1 MRRISRSACTS
12 REKRPS
18 RKRKRKP
25 ASLVQLAEYEAKQ
38 GRNYDPSND
47 FPPESYPPGFV
58 FSRSAVL
65 RRLEVDKRL
74 KQAQELDLRGYLR
87 CDGEDSDG

>member
-1 MRRISRSACTS
+1 MARKAAVAQAEEKACL
-12 REKRPS
+12 
-18 RKRKRKP
+18 
-25 ASLVQLAEYEAKQ
+25 LVQLAEYEAKQ

-47 FPPESYPPGFV
+47 FPPESQPLGFV

-65 RRLEVDKRL
+65 RVEVDRRL

-87 CDGEDSDG
+87 CDDEDSDG